1 MLKTGTII
9 LDQLDPAESPAPAR
23 FHHSSTPMRQC
34 RLRSEL
40 QNVKNVVGPR
50 SMETYMETYGNP
62 FTGKHSLTDLLDD
75 LPTMCMVI
83 WRSCL
88 KVPKGNFKLVYE
100 LGSRMGL

>member
-1 MLKTGTII
+1 
-9 LDQLDPAESPAPAR
+9 
-23 FHHSSTPMRQC
+23 
-34 RLRSEL
+34 
-40 QNVKNVVGPR
+40 
-50 SMETYMETYGNP
+50 METYMETYGNP